1 MSLTVRGASPEKF
14 IFFYAVALGT
24 DDSNESYYALAEGTD
39 PAIASVYMDMAILIN
54 VTGTYDVS
62 FDTVSKTVGIVPAT

>member
-1 MSLTVRGASPEKF
+1 MSLTGRGASPEKF
-14 IFFYAVALGT
+14 IFFYAVAFGT
-24 DDSNESYYALAEGTD
+24 DDSNASYYALAEGTD